1 MTIYRAEANKG
12 RGKGKLVERE
22 RDREGERRRRKA
34 NEICKTGRPWR
45 RLNVEEEKRRLGSL
59 MGI

>member
-22 RDREGERRRRKA
+22 REGERRRKA

-45 RLNVEEEKRRLGSL
+45 RLNVEEEKKRVRSL